1 LFLEKY
7 NTYLPDKGSP
17 CRKIILSRNFR
28 SRREVIDAVN
38 FLSNRLCQQ
47 APGKLD
53 YTDAEALNFGAV
65 FDENAK
71 EDITVGGEVEFHLI
85 QTEDEDKNFTFE
97 NEGEEGRQAD
107 EGEEDE
113 EMLDSIQCEARLVGR
128 RILELMKPDENGRY
142 FSVFDKAK
150 TSTAGLNTGTL

>member
-38 FLSNRLCQQ
+38 FLFKQIMSTG
-47 APGKLD
+47 AGELD

-97 NEGEEGRQAD
+97 NEGEKGGRPTKEKRMRKCWTASSVKQGWWA
-107 EGEEDE
+107 EE
-113 EMLDSIQCEARLVGR
+113 S
-128 RILELMKPDENGRY
+128 
-142 FSVFDKAK
+142 
-150 TSTAGLNTGTL
+150 LN

>member
-1 LFLEKY
+1 
-7 NTYLPDKGSP
+7 
-17 CRKIILSRNFR
+17 
-28 SRREVIDAVN
+28 
-38 FLSNRLCQQ
+38 
-47 APGKLD
+47 
-53 YTDAEALNFGAV
+53 LNFGAV

-71 EDITVGGEVEFHLI
+71 ETVGGEVEFHLI

-150 TSTAGLNTGTL
+150 NEYRRVEYRDVVILLRTTRNWAEVFVDELSVMGIPVFADTGKNSGSPGNAVPFADY

>member
-1 LFLEKY
+1 MSTGAGE
-7 NTYLPDKGSP
+7 
-17 CRKIILSRNFR
+17 
-28 SRREVIDAVN
+28 
-38 FLSNRLCQQ
+38 
-47 APGKLD
+47 LD

-97 NEGEEGRQAD
+97 NEGEEGRQPTKEKRMRKCWTASSVKQA
-107 EGEEDE
+107 G
-113 EMLDSIQCEARLVGR
+113 GR

-142 FSVFDKAK
+142 LVFLTRQKRVPQ
-150 TSTAGLNTGTL
+150 G